1 MKKLLYI
8 LAFLPLLAACNEEIL
23 PSSGAQAAEGEEVEL
38 RMSVD
43 FQEMSVP
50 TRAFGDDI
58 TDFPSLWV
66 VAFDEQG
73 YLVEWAKAYD
83 LALTGNGATLHETE
97 FSVVLH
103 ATSDSRTLHFIA
115 NYADNLTLNYGHESK
130 VIGDMV
136 VSGSQDVYWH
146 RKVLTGGINAEPA
159 YIAANFR
166 RIPLLRNFAKISVST
181 TLAAENFQLTGYYV
195 LNVPASGTVAPYSNG
210 SFVNYVAAATAG
222 SEAAKTYVAL
232 EGEGY
237 VGTMPDNVTFGQTAA
252 PAAWLTTAESFYM
265 YENTYKGDDATTT
278 TILIKGIFNNS
289 GTETYYRADLVNT
302 DSETGLTEYYHI
314 LRNFHYNLVITDVKT
329 AGKSSAAEAMAAAAG
344 NNLSSS
350 VQIKNLSNVSNG
362 EQALYVS
369 YTSKVLVSTDPVV
382 LRFRYLNDVSDA
394 TSQANGDVQVL
405 FDSTG
410 EVIDKVE
417 IAAAD
422 DSEDWA
428 GWRTVTIYPKALP
441 DYTKVQTLTVIHK
454 GTTLSRQVEYTLR
467 PKMDMTVSC
476 NPTTVAATAGA
487 SVTVNISIPDELNEN
502 YFPLEFTIE
511 AQTSAAS
518 TTLKQYISPAN
529 TEVIDVQTDKSIVP
543 GHTDELSY
551 QYVKTLTYED
561 YVKLSVVDGKR
572 VLPVSFITN
581 TAQSASTVY
590 VVNEYFK
597 DANASFTN

>member
-23 PSSGAQAAEGEEVEL
+23 PSSGAQTAEGEEVEL

-50 TRAFGDDI
+50 TRAFGGDI

-130 VIGDMV
+130 IIGDMV
-136 VSGSQDVYWH
+136 VSGTQDVYWH
-146 RKVLTGGINAEPA
+146 RKVLTEGINAEPT

-166 RIPLLRNFAKISVST
+166 RMPLLRNFAKISVST

-195 LNVPASGTVAPYSNG
+195 LNVPASGTVAPYNNG
-210 SFVNYVAAATAG
+210 FFVDYVASATAG
-222 SEAAKTYVAL
+222 SEKAKDYAAL

-237 VGTMPDNVTFGQTAA
+237 VGTMPDDVTFGQTAA
-252 PAAWLTTAESFYM
+252 PAAWLTTEDSFYM
-265 YENTYKGDDATTT
+265 YENTYKGDNATTT

-289 GTETYYRADLVNT
+289 GIETYYRADLVNT

-314 LRNFHYNLVITDVKT
+314 LRNFHYNLDITDVKT
-329 AGKSSAAEAMAAAAG
+329 AGKSTAAEAMAAAAG

-362 EQALYVS
+362 KEALYVS

-382 LRFRYLNDVSDA
+382 LRFRYLSDVSNSA
-394 TSQANGDVQVL
+394 SQANGEVKVL
-405 FDSTG
+405 FDSIG
-410 EVIDKVE
+410 EVIDNVV
-417 IAAAD
+417 IAAD
-422 DSEDWA
+422 DDTD
-428 GWRTVTIYPKALP
+428 GWRTVTVTPKALP
-441 DYTKVQTLTVIHK
+441 DYTMVQTLTVIHPS
-454 GTTLSRQVEYTLR
+454 TTLSRQVEYTLR
-467 PKMDMTVSC
+467 PKMDMIVSC
-476 NPTTVAATAGA
+476 NPTTVAATAGTPL
-487 SVTVNISIPDELNEN
+487 TVNISIPDELNEN
-502 YFPLEFTIE
+502 YFPLEFKIE
-511 AQTSAAS
+511 AQTSATS

-529 TEVIDVQTDKSIVP
+529 TEVIDVKTGESIVP
-543 GHTDELSY
+543 GHADERSY

-561 YVKLSVVDGKR
+561 YVTLSVVDGKR
-572 VLPVSFITN
+572 VLPVNFITN
-581 TAQSASTVY
+581 TAASASTVC
-590 VVNEYFK
+590 VQNEYFI
-597 DANASFTN
+597 DASATFTNQ